1 MFSLK
6 SCENGR
12 NNIPGFSIILKEYS
26 GASVV
31 NWNLPVII
39 KNRLL
44 EIMRSPGGIWINVK
58 EQVKEHAPQHVKNY
72 NLFFLTMFGI
82 KHPIARRE

>member
-1 MFSLK
+1 LK

-12 NNIPGFSIILKEYS
+12 NNIPGSSIILKEYS

-31 NWNLPVII
+31 NWNFPVIT

-44 EIMRSPGGIWINVK
+44 EIMKNLEDIWINVN
-58 EQVKEHAPQHVKNY
+58 EQVKANDPQHVENY
-72 NLFFLTMFGI
+72 KYF
-82 KHPIARRE
+82 